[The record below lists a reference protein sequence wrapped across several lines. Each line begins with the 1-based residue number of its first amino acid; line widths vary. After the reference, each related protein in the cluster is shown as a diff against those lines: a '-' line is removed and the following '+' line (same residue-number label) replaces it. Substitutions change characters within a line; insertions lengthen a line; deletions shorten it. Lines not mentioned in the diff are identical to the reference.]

1 MLGSWSSGR
10 VGLMRALALVLSSA
24 LVTLGLLVLPTAA
37 PATAADCATT
47 PSACPAGLLN
57 AALLQDPNSLYV
69 ATTQQRISL
78 QQLQQQA
85 ISNTLQDH
93 ALPASDA
100 DAVATWGRGDALAEL
115 WGLVVE
121 AIRTPTAT
129 RTTQQQDVV
138 NWLTAM
144 IRRKG
149 EAAAVN
155 AGWEYL
161 KWAGNTPG
169 TGGRPATDTI
179 KTALQGFVNGTRTPV
194 NYNNGSPSNSTSGFC
209 YYQPPAGVEN
219 EYSGNI
225 FTPPLQSTA
234 DSWCFPNFQCLNLL
248 GCNAN
253 TPSFESFVKWGEIDV
268 TGDPRQDNDFAVAA
282 KDAAIG
288 LTFAAAAS
296 GALVTGVVLAASLG
310 SVLTGTAFAAALF
323 PWLAAPI
330 LDFAGA
336 LTLPA
341 AYVGG
346 AAAAAVG
353 VIVGVVIVAIT
364 IAVLK
369 GIEIVAAANLPGKL
383 LDMINNAQAAA
394 PDLPAML
401 TDTNQLSGLYGL
413 FIRATGPVPVNQ
425 TCDNSTKNA
434 LVQGKAPTPCSNAPA
449 IPGPSVDDPQFLVQP
464 LNQSTGAPDG
474 AAIRTDSIDWVSLQ
488 DLSGNTSGIPL
499 LNPTTVIGRTELR
512 GSWFRTSATVDDGT
526 VVAPYQTLR
535 LNYLSYKT
543 FSQTTSWLIKQG
555 DGSYKF
561 LTATGKSVLFPS
573 NEPFDASTCKAS
585 GRCELSTTL
594 HMVKVGPGGVT
605 DDGILFDVSVVP
617 RVAPTIGVTT
627 TAPPVSGSAS
637 TLKAAS
643 IGADVGPLTYEWWV
657 VRPSGAPISCS
668 ITNPPRFCDA
678 DGPFT
683 GSQIEYTWTTGGP
696 TKVIVFART
705 ASGLE
710 YRTDTTID
718 VTNVAPQLTADAP
731 AETRIPGKMT
741 LTGTVTH
748 AGVFDT
754 ENVVIDWGDGTT
766 DGAVWA
772 PFNIICVSCPTSF
785 SKISDTKVSYQS
797 THEYAAPGTYTVK
810 VKVNDLLGDVDEE
823 TLSVKVIGTQVLTFP
838 SVAGHTYGDA
848 PFEVAA
854 SGGLSTEEVNVS
866 SATPAVCSVGTPTY
880 GRSDGAATVAATVT
894 LESAGQCQLVATQ
907 GGSDSYDAADQVSH
921 TFTVARASLTVTA
934 VDKTMLLGGT
944 APELSTSYVG
954 FVNGEGR
961 SVLSG
966 LTCASIDGAGR
977 PVGARTPVGTYPIT
991 CSGASA
997 ANYAITYQAGSLHVG
1012 YQFLNPR
1019 GGIFGTGVTRVKA
1032 GANVTITWI
1041 LRDALGRSVRT
1052 RSSLSSITVS
1062 PMTCGATPPTG
1073 GTTLVK
1079 ATTAL
1084 RYEASSGTWQYNW
1097 KTHRSLSGCHA
1108 VTLHLADGTTHTG
1121 RLRFR

>member
-1 MLGSWSSGR
+1 M
-10 VGLMRALALVLSSA
+10 
-24 LVTLGLLVLPTAA
+24 
-37 PATAADCATT
+37 
-47 PSACPAGLLN
+47 
-57 AALLQDPNSLYV
+57 
-69 ATTQQRISL
+69 
-78 QQLQQQA
+78 
-85 ISNTLQDH
+85 
-93 ALPASDA
+93 
-100 DAVATWGRGDALAEL
+100 ATWGRGDALAEL

-129 RTTQQQDVV
+129 RSDVQQDVV
-138 NWLTAM
+138 DWLTAM

-169 TGGRPATDTI
+169 NTARPATDTI
-179 KTALQGFVNGTRTPV
+179 KTALQGFVNGTRAPV
-194 NYNNGSPSNSTSGFC
+194 NYNGGNPNNSTSGFC
-209 YYQPPAGVEN
+209 YYQPPAGVES
-219 EYSGNI
+219 EYTGNI
-225 FTPPLQSTA
+225 FTPFLQSTA

-268 TGDPRQDNDFAVAA
+268 TGDPRNDNDFAVTA

-296 GALVTGVVLAASLG
+296 GAIVTGVVLAASLG

-353 VIVGVVIVAIT
+353 VVVGVVIVAIT

-401 TDTNQLSGLYGL
+401 TDSNQLSGLYGL
-413 FIRATGPVPVNQ
+413 FIRATGPVPANQ

-434 LVQGKAPTPCSNAPA
+434 LVQGKAPTPCANAPA
-449 IPGPSVDDPQFLVQP
+449 IPAPTVDDPQFLVQP
-464 LNQSTGAPDG
+464 LNQSTGAPEG

-488 DLSGNTSGIPL
+488 DLSGSTSSTPL
-499 LNPTTVIGRTELR
+499 LNATTVIGRTELR
-512 GSWFRTSATVDDGT
+512 GSWFLTSATVDDGT

-535 LNYLSYKT
+535 LSYLSPMT
-543 FSQTTSWLIKQG
+543 FSQATSWLIKQG

-561 LTATGKSVLFPS
+561 LTAIGKSVIFPTD
-573 NEPFDASTCKAS
+573 EPFDASTCKAS
-585 GRCELSTTL
+585 GRCELTSTI
-594 HMVKVGPGGVT
+594 HMIKVGPGGPT
-605 DDGILFDVSVVP
+605 QNGIAFDVSVVP

-627 TAPPVSGSAS
+627 TAPPVSGSSS

-643 IGADVGPLTYEWWV
+643 IGADVGPLTYEWWIQ
-657 VRPSGAPISCS
+657 RPSSTLNSCS

-683 GSQIEYTWTTGGP
+683 GSQIDYTWTTGGP
-696 TKVIVFART
+696 TKVIVFAKT

-718 VTNVAPQLTADAP
+718 VTNVAPVLTADAP
-731 AETRIPGKMT
+731 DETRIPGKMT

-766 DGAVWA
+766 GGAVWS
-772 PFNIICVSCPTSF
+772 PSLLICVGCPVSF
-785 SKISDTKVSYQS
+785 TKVSDTKFSYES
-797 THEYAAPGTYTVK
+797 SHEYAAPGTYTVK
-810 VKVNDLLGDVDEE
+810 VKVGDQSGDVDEE

-854 SGGLSTEEVNVS
+854 SGGLSSEEVNVS

-880 GRSDGAATVAATVT
+880 GRSDGAATVAASVT

-921 TFTVARASLTVTA
+921 TFTVARAPLTVTA
-934 VDKTMLLGGT
+934 VDKTMLLAAPAPALTARYDGLVGADIGRGRHRPDVLEPRRLRQCGGAGDSRRQLRHHLHGRLGRRLHHHLPGRD
-944 APELSTSYVG
+944 APCRLPVREASGEHLRDRDHLGEARLRRAPGLGAPRWPGTLRVDPLEPDVGHGQPDDLRSHATHGRHDDREGQHGAPLRVEDGHVVLQLEDEQVPTRLRVGDPASGRRHDAHGAAAVQAAPPARRVRPRTSTS
-954 FVNGEGR
+954 R
-961 SVLSG
+961 
-966 LTCASIDGAGR
+966 
-977 PVGARTPVGTYPIT
+977 
-991 CSGASA
+991 
-997 ANYAITYQAGSLHVG
+997 AGS
-1012 YQFLNPR
+1012 PAWASR
-1019 GGIFGTGVTRVKA
+1019 RA
-1032 GANVTITWI
+1032 GCP
-1041 LRDALGRSVRT
+1041 GRR
-1052 RSSLSSITVS
+1052 
-1062 PMTCGATPPTG
+1062 
-1073 GTTLVK
+1073 
-1079 ATTAL
+1079 
-1084 RYEASSGTWQYNW
+1084 
-1097 KTHRSLSGCHA
+1097 
-1108 VTLHLADGTTHTG
+1108 
-1121 RLRFR
+1121 